1 MMHSVQAL
9 YCNWDCHWDCLR
21 ILGLFKPDYRPFAT
35 WDTQKWK
42 FKVQFPIKNGFWRDS
57 CAQIG
62 NTEPSCSLI
71 HPYNQLL
78 RSFLFHARSMN
89 NPLEHVFKPI
99 FLLSLSSIME
109 LTPWRTKVGKK
120 NECAITQHFEV
131 MEHEQSA
138 KSCLKKCKF
147 TVKKCLVKIRQKGC
161 FGA

>member
-1 MMHSVQAL
+1 MIVSSCAHCMGAKLQIFNEIMAFL
-9 YCNWDCHWDCLR
+9 FRFYCYLSLITD
-21 ILGLFKPDYRPFAT
+21 ILPSETPKKREIQLPFE
-35 WDTQKWK
+35 
-42 FKVQFPIKNGFWRDS
+42 IKYGFWGDS

-62 NTEPSCSLI
+62 NTEPFYSLI
-71 HPYNQLL
+71 WPYNQLL
-78 RSFLFHARSMN
+78 ARLLFHARSMN

-147 TVKKCLVKIRQKGC
+147 TVKKCLV
-161 FGA
+161 